1 MPTTVAVD
9 ERRVPYLSVVAE
21 FFRTDFLASIIV
33 FLVALPLCLGIAEAC
48 QVPPALGLLTGIVGG
63 LVVGAIAG
71 SPLQVSGPAAGLI
84 VLTRSAI
91 EPFRSADDP
100 SRALAALGLVVL
112 IAGIMQIGAGLL
124 RLGQWFRAVAPAVIE
139 GMLAGIGVLIV
150 CSQFHILLD
159 LKSHGSGIADLLKI
173 PESVSQALVIGSQPN
188 RALWIGFA
196 SLAVI
201 FGWRSFARQSW
212 QIVPAPLLAVIV
224 GTAAAAVMGWN
235 LMAEGGE
242 TLVRV
247 VRLPDR
253 LWEAATLPGA
263 VSGQL
268 LADPTI
274 WKWGVTIALVA
285 SAETLLCATAVD
297 QMHSGPRTRYNRELT
312 AQGIGNALCGFL
324 GALPMTGVI
333 VRSAANVTAGAKTRA
348 SAILHGVWLLLF
360 VSALPDLLR
369 LIPTSCLAAILVY
382 TGIKLVNFHH
392 AHKLYRFSRGEFL
405 IYLIT
410 LITIVTTDLLTGV
423 ITGIVLSAVKLV
435 YTFSHLHVRLES
447 RPGSPGIL
455 LRLEGAATF
464 LRLPNLA
471 AVLEQ
476 IPPNAELH
484 IDFEGLTYIDHACL
498 ELLMNWEKQHQ
509 ATGGT
514 LVIDWGK
521 LHARF
526 RQPVFS
532 DRPREVA
539 DPGAAI

>member
-1 MPTTVAVD
+1 MATIVTVDGSRV
-9 ERRVPYLSVVAE
+9 RRLSPWGE
-21 FFRTDFLASIIV
+21 FLRTDFVASIIV

-48 QVPPALGLLTGIVGG
+48 QVPPALGLMTGIIGGIIVGV
-63 LVVGAIAG
+63 LAG

-100 SRALAALGLVVL
+100 TRALAALGLVVL
-112 IAGIMQIGAGLL
+112 IAGIIQIGAGLL

-159 LKSHGSGIADLLKI
+159 LQSHGSGISDLLKI
-173 PESVSQALVIGSQPN
+173 PESLAQALVLGSQPN
-188 RALWIGFA
+188 RALLIGLL
-196 SLAVI
+196 SLAI
-201 FGWRSFARQSW
+201 ILGWRSLVPKSW
-212 QIVPAPLLAVIV
+212 QIVPAQLLAVVV
-224 GTAAAAVMGWN
+224 GTVAAAMLGWN
-235 LMAEGGE
+235 LAAEGGE

-253 LWEAATLPGA
+253 LWDAVTLPSA
-263 VSGQL
+263 VSVQL

-285 SAETLLCATAVD
+285 NAETLLCATAVD
-297 QMHSGPRTRYNRELT
+297 QMHGGPRTRYNRELT
-312 AQGIGNALCGFL
+312 AQGIGNTLCGFL

-405 IYLIT
+405 IYLLT

-435 YTFSHLHVRLES
+435 YTFSHLHIALES
-447 RPGSPGIL
+447 RPGSPGVV

-471 AVLEQ
+471 AALEQ

-498 ELLMNWEKQHQ
+498 ELLINWEKQHQ
-509 ATGGT
+509 ATGGV

-526 RQPVFS
+526 RQPVFAE
-532 DRPREVA
+532 RPREAA